1 MTLTL
6 TSPEVTVHVSLP
18 LDDFK
23 KLRDPNISKD
33 EIDHIATQNGMAPS
47 LLHAYVFDLP
57 RSVAEIFE
65 LDGSCEYSDQL

>member
-6 TSPEVTVHVSLP
+6 TSPEATVHVSLP
-18 LDDFK
+18 VEDFK
-23 KLRDPNISKD
+23 KLRDPDIRSD
-33 EIDHIATQNGMAPS
+33 EIDHIATQNDIPLS

-57 RSVAEIFE
+57 RPVVEIFE